1 MFPYSEEFPPEGR
14 EINSVSFPAEEE
26 RWPPEGRLFGLC
38 LLGDVGSA
46 VFAHSR
52 GGSA

>member
-1 MFPYSEEFPPEGR
+1 MFPYAEEFPPEER
-14 EINSVSFPAEEE
+14 EINPVSLPAEEW
-26 RWPPEGRLFGLC
+26 WPREGRLFGLC

-52 GGSA
+52 GGFA